1 MTEEALTSLVLVI
14 RLGLVTILLWILSRV
29 WDIWRDW
36 DKRKKQRAAYIRALF
51 AEIDF
56 NTADMSRFLGSAPAL
71 SVFEK
76 LFENPHFI
84 PHITDARH
92 TDVYRTSM
100 AELSVLSDDLIGDIV
115 RFYGDLEK
123 VRNQISG
130 LLLPSFVVISTK
142 GKVGTIGNIYRTCQD
157 SEKLGVRILADMGRQ
172 HSNLGLQRRHPPQL
186 SKPLE
191 TDVKPSQRHDT
202 E

>member
-1 MTEEALTSLVLVI
+1 MTEEALTSLVLII

-36 DKRKKQRAAYIRALF
+36 DKRKKQQAAYIRALF

-56 NTADMSRFLGSAPAL
+56 NTADMSRFLSSAPPL
-71 SVFEK
+71 SAFEK
-76 LFENPHFI
+76 LFKDPGFI

-100 AELSVLSDDLIGDIV
+100 SELSVLSDDLIGDIV

-123 VRNQISG
+123 VRNQIAG
-130 LLLPSFVVISTK
+130 LLLPSFAVISTCLLY
-142 GKVGTIGNIYRTCQD
+142 T
-157 SEKLGVRILADMGRQ
+157 S
-172 HSNLGLQRRHPPQL
+172 
-186 SKPLE
+186 
-191 TDVKPSQRHDT
+191 PSPRD
-202 E
+202 